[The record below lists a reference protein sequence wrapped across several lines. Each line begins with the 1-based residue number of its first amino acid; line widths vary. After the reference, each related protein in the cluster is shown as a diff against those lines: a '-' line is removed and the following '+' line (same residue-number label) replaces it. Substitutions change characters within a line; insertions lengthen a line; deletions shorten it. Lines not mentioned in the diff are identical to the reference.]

1 MSLWSGC
8 AVRARRVRRCY
19 ELTLQG
25 DDLTSWWR
33 RFPLAPT
40 DVLLVLSDFEMS
52 MHIRAD
58 ASSTPK
64 PLDGVM
70 GQPREF
76 KTQVPSRAAL
86 YEPRTRPRHPWH
98 ASEPAGLPSRRA
110 EPAKTA
116 CTAA

>member
-70 GQPREF
+70 GQPRDF
-76 KTQVPSRAAL
+76 KIQAPYGRPCRSGRS
-86 YEPRTRPRHPWH
+86 RTRPRHPWH
-98 ASEPAGLPSRRA
+98 ASEPARAASRRA
-110 EPAKTA
+110 EP
-116 CTAA
+116 